1 MLDTFPISACNDC
14 KFKVIRFSIS
24 LPPTNLTLMKQL
36 LLTIGAGI
44 FVLFFVPVNAQ
55 TRELTGQVTA
65 EDGSTL
71 PGVNISLKN
80 TTKGT
85 TTNDKGQYVVSVE
98 LGTTLVF
105 SFIGFKSKEAQVGN
119 QTRLDITLAN
129 DETQLQELVITSLGI
144 AREKKALGYA
154 VQEIKAD
161 KLTLAR
167 DPNIGN
173 ALAGKIAGVQ
183 VLGQSAAKF
192 GTPTI
197 RIRGI
202 NSLMGSDPLYVVDGT
217 PTDIS
222 MVNMDDVESL
232 TVLKGPSA
240 TALYG
245 NRASAGVVV
254 VTTKRGKSGETSL
267 TLNHSMTLD
276 QVSLLPKY
284 QNEYGGGYSQEWETF
299 TFNPKIHPA
308 NWASYEG
315 QRILD
320 YSADESWGP
329 KIDGSMH
336 RSAFS
341 WQPGE
346 GFGKETPYVAHPD
359 NIRDFFEKPV
369 SYNSNIAFSK
379 AGDSYSSRISYTH
392 IVNNGI
398 IPNSKQQRDY
408 ISAKTAITFAKNL
421 TAELN
426 MSYTGTKTDNTP
438 ADRYGSSGGTGPGT
452 SLFNTNNVTLNGNN
466 QTTGSFN
473 QWFQRQLDIDDL
485 KNYKNPDGTFRSW
498 NIGGPLDARP
508 KYWDSPY
515 TQVYE
520 NTNISRLQRIFGDAG
535 LTYQITDFLKM
546 TGKFRRDYGSFFQ
559 SGRVASGTLNAGG
572 LGAYAFLTGVSLE
585 NNYESLI
592 SFDKTFGKISVMAN
606 AGGNMRYN
614 RTEGTLQATAGG
626 LTTPGYYN
634 IAASKDRPL
643 AANYLFEKKVNSLF
657 GNLSLGYADLLFI
670 EGSIR
675 NDWSSALPP
684 SNNSY
689 LYPSVSTSIVFSE
702 LFPANQIFTF
712 GKLRAGYAQVGTDL
726 SSYQTALSYLAG
738 AVYGTNPSMALPFT
752 LPNSSLH
759 PGMSASYEGGIDLQ
773 FFRNR
778 IGLEFTAYKNENSNQ
793 IIPLAVASTSGYN
806 NAVVNAGL
814 ITTTGLE
821 LHLSAQPVKT
831 DAFTWELDINA
842 DRNRSKV
849 INLTKQSNNY
859 RLDGPQWR
867 ALTLNAREG
876 QNWGM
881 LEGVGIKKDA
891 NGNKVVYSP
900 TAENIKAGKAGLYVK
915 ENNVNLGNVLPK
927 FKGGIINV
935 IEYKGLTLQASTD
948 FVVGGK
954 FFSVSRMFNAGS
966 GLSAETAG
974 NNELGN
980 PKRDD
985 PGKGGGILLDAVT
998 EDGQRNT
1005 YRVDAQNLYENWL
1018 FALNEYWIYDKT
1030 YVKLRE
1036 VSVGYKIPKRLLGKH
1051 LKSASVSLIGRNLLL
1066 IYSAIG
1072 GGIDISETETLWY
1085 EGGQLPPV
1093 RSIGA
1098 TLRVGF

>member
-1 MLDTFPISACNDC
+1 
-14 KFKVIRFSIS
+14 
-24 LPPTNLTLMKQL
+24 MKQL

-44 FVLFFVPVNAQ
+44 LVLLLAPAYAQ
-55 TRELTGQVTA
+55 THELTGRVTA
-65 EDGSTL
+65 EDGSVL

-85 TTNDKGQYVVSVE
+85 TTNDKGRYTISVDP
-98 LGTTLVF
+98 GTTLVF

-119 QTRLDITLAN
+119 QTSMDIILTS
-129 DETQLQELVITSLGI
+129 DETQLQEIVITSLGI

-192 GTPTI
+192 GTPSI

-202 NSLMGSDPLYVVDGT
+202 NSLAGSDPLYVVDGT

-267 TLNHSMTLD
+267 TLNHSMTMD
-276 QVSLLPKY
+276 EVSMLPKY

-299 TFNPKIHPA
+299 KFDPKIHPA
-308 NWASYEG
+308 AWASFEG

-346 GFGKETPYVAHPD
+346 GFGKETPYIAHP
-359 NIRDFFEKPV
+359 NNVGDFFEKPL

-398 IPNSKQQRDY
+398 VPNSRQLRDY
-408 ISAKTAITFAKNL
+408 ISAKTAITFSKKL

-426 MSYTGTKTDNTP
+426 VSYTGTKTDNTP
-438 ADRYGSSGGTGPGT
+438 ADRYGSSGGTGSGT
-452 SLFNTNNVTLNGNN
+452 NLFSTSNSTLNGYN

-473 QWFQRQLDIDDL
+473 QWFQRQLDIKDL
-485 KNYKNPDGTFRSW
+485 KNYKNPDGSFRSW
-498 NIGGPLDARP
+498 NIGSPTDARP

-520 NTNISRLQRIFGDAG
+520 NTNVNRQQRIFGDAG
-535 LTYQITDFLKM
+535 LTYQVTDYLKI
-546 TGKFRRDYGSFFQ
+546 TGKFRRDYGTYFMD
-559 SGRVASGTLNAGG
+559 GRVASGTLNAGG
-572 LGAYAFLTGVSLE
+572 LGAYAYLSGAILE
-585 NNYESLI
+585 NNYESI
-592 SFDKTFGKISVMAN
+592 VSFDKDIQKVSILVN
-606 AGGNMRYN
+606 AGGNIRYN

-634 IAASKDRPL
+634 IAASKDRPIT
-643 AANYLFEKKVNSLF
+643 ANYLFEKKVNSVF
-657 GNLSLGYADLLFI
+657 ANASLGYGDFLFI
-670 EGSIR
+670 EGSVR
-675 NDWSSALPP
+675 NDWSSTLPP
-684 SNNSY
+684 ASNAY
-689 LYPSVSTSIVFSE
+689 LYPSISTSLVFSE
-702 LFPANQIFTF
+702 FIPTNRVLSF

-726 SSYQTALSYLAG
+726 GPYQTALTYNVG
-738 AVYGTNPSMALPFT
+738 TVYGTNPSMTLPGT
-752 LPNSSLH
+752 LPNSILK
-759 PGMSASYEGGIDLQ
+759 PGMSSSYEGGIDLQ
-773 FFRNR
+773 FFNNR
-778 IGLEFTAYKNENSNQ
+778 IGLEFTAYKNNNSNQ

-842 DRNRSKV
+842 DRNQSKV
-849 INLTKQSNNY
+849 VELTAQSNNY

-867 ALTLNAREG
+867 ALTLNARVGED
-876 QNWGM
+876 WGM

-891 NGNKVVYSP
+891 NGKKVVYSLTP
-900 TAENIKAGKAGLYVK
+900 ENIKAGKAGLYVK

-927 FKGGIINV
+927 FKGGMINAFQ
-935 IEYKGLTLQASTD
+935 YKGLTLQASTD

-954 FFSVSRMFNAGS
+954 FFSVTRMFNAGS
-966 GLSAETAG
+966 GLAAETAG

-985 PGKGGGILLDAVT
+985 PDKGGGVLLDAVT
-998 EDGQRNT
+998 EDGQPNT
-1005 YRVDAQNLYENWL
+1005 HRVDTQNLYENWL
-1018 FALNEYWIYDKT
+1018 FALNEEWVYDKT

-1036 VSVGYKIPKRLLGKH
+1036 VSLGYKIPKRYLGKH
-1051 LKSASVSLIGRNLLL
+1051 LKSASISLIGRNLLL

-1093 RSIGA
+1093 RSMGA

>member
-1 MLDTFPISACNDC
+1 M
-14 KFKVIRFSIS
+14 KSI
-24 LPPTNLTLMKQL
+24 
-36 LLTIGAGI
+36 LLTIGAVTL
-44 FVLFFVPVNAQ
+44 VLFFTPAFAQ
-55 TRELTGQVTA
+55 MRELTGQVTA
-65 EDGSTL
+65 EDGSAL

-80 TTKGT
+80 TTKGS
-85 TTNDKGQYVVSVE
+85 TTNDKGQYAVSVE
-98 LGTTLVF
+98 PGNTLVF

-119 QTRLDITLAN
+119 QTRLDITLTS
-129 DETQLQELVITSLGI
+129 DETQLQEIVVTSLGI

-192 GTPTI
+192 GTPSI

-202 NSLMGSDPLYVVDGT
+202 NSLAGSDPLYVVDGT

-267 TLNHSMTLD
+267 TLNHSMTID

-284 QNEYGGGYSQEWETF
+284 QNEYGGGYKQDWETF
-299 TFNPKIHPA
+299 KFDPKIHPA
-308 NWASYEG
+308 AWAPFEG

-341 WQPGE
+341 WQPGD
-346 GFGKETPYVAHPD
+346 GFGKETPYTAHPD
-359 NIRDFFEKPV
+359 NVRDFFEKPV
-369 SYNSNIAFSK
+369 SYNSNLAFSK
-379 AGDSYSSRISYTH
+379 AGDGYSSRISYTH

-398 IPNSKQQRDY
+398 IPNSRQTRDY
-408 ISAKTAITFAKNL
+408 ISAKTAITFAKKL

-426 MSYTGTKTDNTP
+426 ISYTGTKTDNTP
-438 ADRYGSSGGTGPGT
+438 ADRYGSSGGTGSGT
-452 SLFNTNNVTLNGNN
+452 NLFSTNNSTLNGYN
-466 QTTGSFN
+466 QTTGSCN
-473 QWFQRQLDIDDL
+473 KWFQRQLDIKDL

-498 NIGGPLDARP
+498 NIGSPTDARP

-515 TQVYE
+515 TQAYE
-520 NTNISRLQRIFGDAG
+520 NTNLSHLQRIFGDAG
-535 LTYQITDFLKM
+535 LNYQVTDYLKI
-546 TGKFRRDYGSFFQ
+546 TGKFRRDYGSYFQ

-572 LGAYAFLTGVSLE
+572 LGAYSYLTGSASE

-592 SFDKTFGKISVMAN
+592 TFDKTLNKISVLIN
-606 AGGNMRYN
+606 AGGNIRYN
-614 RTEGTLQATAGG
+614 RVEGSLQATNGG
-626 LTTPGYYN
+626 LSTPGYYN
-634 IAASKDRPL
+634 INGSKDRPL
-643 AANYLFEKKVNSLF
+643 SANYLLEKKVRSLF
-657 GNLSLGYADLLFI
+657 GNISLGYADLLFI
-670 EGSIR
+670 EGSLR
-675 NDWSSALPP
+675 KDWSSTLPVA
-684 SNNSY
+684 NNAY

-702 LFPANQIFTF
+702 LLPANSFLTF

-726 SSYQTALSYLAG
+726 SAYQTALTYAVG
-738 AVYGTNPSMALPFT
+738 TVYGPSPSMGLPFI
-752 LPNSSLH
+752 LPNSSLN
-759 PGMSASYEGGIDLQ
+759 PGMSSSYEGGIDLQ
-773 FFRNR
+773 FFNKRL
-778 IGLEFTAYKNENSNQ
+778 GLEFTAYKNDNSNQ

-806 NAVVNAGL
+806 NAIVNAGL
-814 ITTTGLE
+814 ITTSGLE
-821 LHLSAQPVKT
+821 LHISAQPVKT
-831 DAFTWELDINA
+831 EAFLWEFDINA

-849 INLTKQSNNY
+849 VSLTEQSNNY

-867 ALTLNAREG
+867 ALTLNARVGED
-876 QNWGM
+876 WGM
-881 LEGVGIKKDA
+881 LEGVGIKKDV
-891 NGNKVVYSP
+891 NGKKIVYSP
-900 TAENIKAGKAGLYVK
+900 TPENIKAGKAGLYVK

-927 FKGGIINV
+927 FKGGIINAF
-935 IEYKGLTLQASTD
+935 EYKGLTLQASTD

-954 FFSVSRMFNAGS
+954 FFSVTRMFNAGS
-966 GLSAETAG
+966 GLAAETAG

-985 PGKGGGILLDAVT
+985 PTKGGGMLLDAVT
-998 EDGQRNT
+998 EDGQPNT
-1005 YRVDAQNLYENWL
+1005 YRVDTQNLYENWL
-1018 FALNEYWIYDKT
+1018 FALNEQWIYDKT

-1036 VSVGYKIPKRLLGKH
+1036 VSLGYKIPKRYLGKYV
-1051 LKSASVSLIGRNLLL
+1051 KSASVSLIGRNLLL

-1093 RSIGA
+1093 RSVGA

>member
-1 MLDTFPISACNDC
+1 
-14 KFKVIRFSIS
+14 
-24 LPPTNLTLMKQL
+24 MKSL
-36 LLTIGAGI
+36 LLLIGAGI
-44 FVLFFVPVNAQ
+44 LVLFFGPAYAQ
-55 TRELTGQVTA
+55 TQDVTGRVTA
-65 EDGSTL
+65 EDGSSL
-71 PGVNISLKN
+71 PGVNITLKN
-80 TTKGT
+80 TTKGST
-85 TTNDKGQYVVSVE
+85 TDDQGRYSISAVPGSV
-98 LGTTLVF
+98 LVF
-105 SFIGFKSKEAQVGN
+105 SFIGFKTREVLVAN
-119 QTRLDITLAN
+119 QNKLDVVLTS
-129 DETQLQELVITSLGI
+129 DETQLQEIVVTSLGI

-167 DPNIGN
+167 DASIGN

-202 NSLMGSDPLYVVDGT
+202 NSLAGSDPLYVVDGT

-245 NRASAGVVV
+245 NRASAGVIV

-267 TLNHSMTLD
+267 NLNHSMTID

-299 TFNPKIHPA
+299 AFDPKIHPA
-308 NWASYEG
+308 AWSAYNG

-329 KIDGSMH
+329 KLDGSMH

-346 GFGKETPYVAHPD
+346 GFGKETPYAAHP
-359 NIRDFFEKPV
+359 NNVRDFFERPI
-369 SYNSNIAFSK
+369 SSNSNIAFAK
-379 AGDSYSSRISYTH
+379 AGDSYSARISYTH

-398 IPNSKQQRDY
+398 VPNSKQLRDY
-408 ISAKTAITFAKNL
+408 ISAKTSVTFSKKL
-421 TAELN
+421 VAELN
-426 MSYTGTKTDNTP
+426 LSYTGTKTDNTP
-438 ADRYGSSGGTGPGT
+438 ADRYGSSGGTSAGT
-452 SLFNTNNVTLNGNN
+452 ALFNTGNATLNGYN
-466 QTTGSFN
+466 QTSGSFN
-473 QWFQRQLDIDDL
+473 QWFQRQLDIEDL

-498 NIGGPLDARP
+498 NIGSPTDARP

-515 TQVYE
+515 TQAYE
-520 NTNISRLQRIFGDAG
+520 NTNVNRQQRIFGDAG
-535 LTYQITDFLKM
+535 LTYRMTDFLKV
-546 TGKFRRDYGSFFQ
+546 TGKFRRDYGTYFMD
-559 SGRVASGTLNAGG
+559 GRVASGTLNAGG
-572 LGAYAFLTGVSLE
+572 LGAYAYLSGATSE
-585 NNYESLI
+585 NNYESI
-592 SFDKTFGKISVMAN
+592 VSFDKTFRQISVLVN
-606 AGGNMRYN
+606 AGGNVRYN

-626 LTTPGYYN
+626 LTTPGFYN
-634 IAASKDRPL
+634 IAGSKDRPVT
-643 AANYLFEKKVNSLF
+643 ANYLFEKKIISLF
-657 GNLSLGYADLLFI
+657 ANASLGYGDFLFV
-670 EGSIR
+670 EGSVR
-675 NDWSSALPP
+675 NDWSSSLPP

-689 LYPSVSTSIVFSE
+689 LYPAISTSIVFSE
-702 LFPANQIFTF
+702 FIPANQVLSF

-726 SSYQTALSYLAG
+726 GPYQTALSYNAG
-738 AVYGTNPSMALPFT
+738 SVYGPNPTMTLPGI
-752 LPNSSLH
+752 LPNSILK
-759 PGMSASYEGGIDLQ
+759 PGMSSSYEGGIDLQ
-773 FFRNR
+773 FFNKRL
-778 IGLEFTAYKNENSNQ
+778 GFEFTAYKNENSNQ

-814 ITTTGLE
+814 ITTSGME
-821 LHLSAQPVKT
+821 LHLFAQPVKT
-831 DAFTWELDINA
+831 ADFIWEIDINA

-849 INLTKQSNNY
+849 VELTEQSNNY

-867 ALTLNAREG
+867 ALTLNARVG
-876 QNWGM
+876 QDWGM

-891 NGNKVVYSP
+891 NGKKVVYAP
-900 TAENIKAGKAGLYVK
+900 TPENIKAGTAGLYVK

-927 FKGGIINV
+927 FKGGIINAF
-935 IEYKGLTLQASTD
+935 EYTGLTLQASTD

-954 FFSVSRMFNAGS
+954 FFSVTRMFNAGS
-966 GLSAETAG
+966 GLAAETAG

-985 PGKGGGILLDAVT
+985 PAKGGGILLDAVT
-998 EDGQRNT
+998 EDGQPNT
-1005 YRVDAQNLYENWL
+1005 HRVDTQNLYENWL
-1018 FALNEYWIYDKT
+1018 FALNEQWIYDKT

-1036 VSVGYKIPKRLLGKH
+1036 VSLGYKIPKKILGKH
-1051 LKSASVSLIGRNLLL
+1051 IKSASVSLIGRNLLL

>member
-1 MLDTFPISACNDC
+1 
-14 KFKVIRFSIS
+14 
-24 LPPTNLTLMKQL
+24 MKQL
-36 LLTIGAGI
+36 LLTLGAGI
-44 FVLFFVPVNAQ
+44 IVLFFTPAYAQ

-65 EDGSTL
+65 EDGSVL
-71 PGVNISLKN
+71 PGVNISVKN
-80 TTKGT
+80 TTKGSIT
-85 TTNDKGQYVVSVE
+85 DNNGRYTINVE
-98 LGTTLVF
+98 PGNILVF
-105 SFIGFKSKEAQVGN
+105 SFIGFKSKDAQVGN
-119 QTRLDITLAN
+119 QTRLDVVLTS
-129 DETQLQELVITSLGI
+129 DETQLQEIVVTSLGI

-202 NSLMGSDPLYVVDGT
+202 NSLAGSDPLYVVDGT

-267 TLNHSMTLD
+267 NFNHSMTMD
-276 QVSLLPKY
+276 QVSLLPRY

-299 TFNPKIHPA
+299 KFNPQIHPA
-308 NWASYEG
+308 AWASYEG

-329 KIDGSMH
+329 KLDGQMH

-346 GFGKETPYVAHPD
+346 GFGKETPFVAHP
-359 NIRDFFEKPV
+359 NNVRDFFEKPV

-398 IPNSKQQRDY
+398 VPNSRQLRDY
-408 ISAKTAITFAKNL
+408 ISAKTSISFAKKL

-426 MSYTGTKTDNTP
+426 VSYTGTKTDNAP
-438 ADRYGSSGGTGPGT
+438 ADRYGSSGGTGTGT
-452 SLFNTNNVTLNGNN
+452 ALFNTNNATLNGYN

-473 QWFQRQLDIDDL
+473 QWFQRQLDIKDL
-485 KNYKNPDGTFRSW
+485 QNYKNPDGTFRSW
-498 NIGGPLDARP
+498 NIGSPTDARP

-515 TQVYE
+515 TQAYE
-520 NTNISRLQRIFGDAG
+520 NTNVNRQQRIFGDAG
-535 LTYQITDFLKM
+535 LTYQVTDYLKI
-546 TGKFRRDYGSFFQ
+546 TGKVRRDYGTFFMD
-559 SGRVASGTLNAGG
+559 GRVASGTLNAGG
-572 LGAYAFLTGVSLE
+572 LGAYAYLSGAISE
-585 NNYESLI
+585 NNYETIAS
-592 SFDKTFGKISVMAN
+592 FGKDIQKISILIN
-606 AGGNMRYN
+606 AGGNIRYN
-614 RTEGTLQATAGG
+614 RTEGTLQATVGG

-643 AANYLFEKKVNSLF
+643 TANYLFEKQVNSVF
-657 GNLSLGYADLLFI
+657 ANASVGYGDFLFI

-675 NDWSSALPP
+675 NDWSSTLPP
-684 SNNSY
+684 SSNSY
-689 LYPSVSTSIVFSE
+689 LYPSVSTSLVFSE
-702 LFPANQIFTF
+702 FIPANRVLSF

-726 SSYQTALSYLAG
+726 GAYQTALSYNAG
-738 AVYGTNPSMALPFT
+738 SVYGSNPTMTLPGI
-752 LPNSSLH
+752 LPNSSLK
-759 PGMSASYEGGIDLQ
+759 PGMSSSYEGGIDLR
-773 FFRNR
+773 FFSNR
-778 IGLEFTAYKNENSNQ
+778 LGLEFTAYNNDNSNQ

-806 NAVVNAGL
+806 NAVVNAGM
-814 ITTTGLE
+814 ITTKGLE
-821 LHLSAQPVKT
+821 LHISAQPVKT
-831 DAFTWELDINA
+831 GEFLWELDINA
-842 DRNRSKV
+842 DRNESKV
-849 INLTKQSNNY
+849 VKLTEQSDNY

-876 QNWGM
+876 KDWGM
-881 LEGVGIKKDA
+881 LEGVGIKRDEQ
-891 NGNKVVYSP
+891 GNKVVYSP
-900 TAENIKAGKAGLYVK
+900 TPENIKAGKAGLYVK

-927 FKGGIINV
+927 FKGGLINAF
-935 IEYKGLTLQASTD
+935 EYKGLTLQLSTD

-954 FFSVSRMFNAGS
+954 FFSVTRMFNAGS
-966 GLSAETAG
+966 GLAEETAG
-974 NNELGN
+974 NNELGK

-985 PGKGGGILLDAVT
+985 PANGGGVLLDAVT
-998 EDGQRNT
+998 EDGQPNT
-1005 YRVDAQNLYENWL
+1005 YRVDTQNLYENWL
-1018 FALNEYWIYDKT
+1018 FALNEQWIYDKT

-1036 VSVGYKIPKRLLGKH
+1036 VSLGYKIPKRLLGRH

-1066 IYSAIG
+1066 MYSAIG

-1093 RSIGA
+1093 RSVGA